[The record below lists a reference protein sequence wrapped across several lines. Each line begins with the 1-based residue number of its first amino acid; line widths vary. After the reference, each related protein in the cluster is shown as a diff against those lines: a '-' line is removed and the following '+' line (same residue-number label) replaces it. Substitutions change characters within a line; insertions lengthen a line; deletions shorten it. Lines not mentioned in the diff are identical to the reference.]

1 MDSLSQ
7 IVLGA
12 AVGNQ
17 VLGKKIGNKAIL
29 YGAIIGTMP
38 DLDVVYGKFLDPLT
52 ATDIHRGFSHS
63 TLFFLFLSPILGW
76 ILQKLEHKHKVNFKE
91 ATLFSF
97 LILQTHSLLDLFT
110 TWGTQL
116 FWPLETRFSL
126 QSIFVI
132 DPLYTLPF
140 LVFLILSMKK
150 KKDDPKRMFWN
161 RTGLIVSTA
170 YLFLTLLVQS
180 IVTNKFENQLEENN
194 ISYKEIVVKPSPFN
208 IILWT
213 TNVKVD
219 KGYYIADYSFF
230 DTKPIQ
236 FQFIPK
242 QNELITDYENEA
254 VIKQLKRISE
264 GWYCITQKENLL
276 LFNDLR
282 FGVMN
287 ADKNDLQFSF
297 SYQITKENGEIKA
310 AELPNKNRAQAKK
323 LLGKLWVRLWGN

>member
-29 YGAIIGTMP
+29 YGAIVGTIP

-63 TLFFLFLSPILGW
+63 VVFFLLLSPILGW
-76 ILQKLEHKHKVNFKE
+76 ILQKLEHKNNVNFKE
-91 ATLFSF
+91 ATLFSY
-97 LILQTHSLLDLFT
+97 LVLQTHALLDWFT

-116 FWPLETRFSL
+116 LWPLETRFSL

-140 LVFLILSMKK
+140 LFFLILSMKK
-150 KKDDPKRMFWN
+150 KKQDPKRLFWN
-161 RTGLIVSTA
+161 KTGLIVSTS
-170 YLFLTLLVQS
+170 YLFFTLFVQS
-180 IVTNKFENQLEENN
+180 IATNKFEKQLNENQIFYQEM
-194 ISYKEIVVKPSPFN
+194 VVKPSPFN

-219 KGYYIADYSFF
+219 NGYLIADFSFF

-242 QNELITDYENEA
+242 QKELIAPIEEEP
-254 VIKQLKRISE
+254 VIQQLKRISE
-264 GWYCITQKENLL
+264 GWYCITQKENQL

-287 ADKNDLQFSF
+287 TDSTDFQFSF
-297 SYQITKENGEIKA
+297 SYAIKEQNGLYSA
-310 AELPNKNRAQAKK
+310 NELPNKNRAQVEKLLKK
-323 LLGKLWVRLWGN
+323 LWLRMWGN

>member
-12 AVGNQ
+12 GVGNEI
-17 VLGKKIGNKAIL
+17 LGKKIGNKAIL
-29 YGAIIGTMP
+29 YGAIIGTIP
-38 DLDVVYGKFLDPLT
+38 DLDVLYGKFLDPLT

-63 TLFFLFLSPILGW
+63 VLFFLVLSPILGW
-76 ILQKLEHKHKVNFKE
+76 ILQKLERKNKVNFKE
-91 ATLFSF
+91 ATLFSY
-97 LILQTHSLLDLFT
+97 LVLQTHALLDLFT

-116 FWPLETRFSL
+116 FWPLENRYSL

-150 KKDDPKRMFWN
+150 KKDNPKRLFWN
-161 RTGLIVSTA
+161 RIGLIVSTS

-180 IVTNKFENQLEENN
+180 IVTNKFEKQLEEKN
-194 ISYKEIVVKPSPFN
+194 ISYQEIVVKPSPFN

-213 TNVKVD
+213 TNVKVEN
-219 KGYYIADYSFF
+219 GYYIGDYSFF

-242 QNELITDYENEA
+242 QKELITDYENEA

-264 GWYCITQKENLL
+264 GWYCITQKENQL

-287 ADKNDLQFSF
+287 TEPNDLQFSF
-297 SYQITKENGEIKA
+297 SYQITEEKGEVRA
-310 AELPNKNRAQAKK
+310 MELPNKNREQAKK

>member
-12 AVGNQ
+12 AVGNE

-29 YGAIIGTMP
+29 YGAIIGTIP
-38 DLDVVYGKFLDPLT
+38 DLDVFYGKFLDPLT

-63 TLFFLFLSPILGW
+63 TLFFLFISPILGW
-76 ILQKLEHKHKVNFKE
+76 ILQKVAHKKGVNFKE

-116 FWPLETRFSL
+116 LWPLETRFSL

-140 LVFLILSMKK
+140 LLFLILSMKK
-150 KKDDPKRMFWN
+150 SRLDQKRRFWN
-161 RTGLIVSTA
+161 RTGLIVSTS
-170 YLFLTLLVQS
+170 YLFFTLLVQS
-180 IVTNKFENQLEENN
+180 IVLQKFEKQLDLNK
-194 ISYKEIVVKPSPFN
+194 ISYQEIVVKPSPFN

-213 TNVKVD
+213 TNVKVEN
-219 KGYYIADYSFF
+219 GYYIGDYSFF

-236 FQFIPK
+236 FQFIPT
-242 QNELITDYENEA
+242 QNELISNIEDAA
-254 VIKQLKRISE
+254 VIEQLKRISE
-264 GWYCITQKENLL
+264 GWYCITQKENQLF
-276 LFNDLR
+276 FNDLR

-287 ADKNDLQFSF
+287 TDKNDMHFSF

-310 AELPNKNRAQAKK
+310 TELPNKNRAQAKK
-323 LLGKLWVRLWGN
+323 LLGKLWVRLQGN

>member
-1 MDSLSQ
+1 MRLRNSFFLH
-7 IVLGA
+7 
-12 AVGNQ
+12 
-17 VLGKKIGNKAIL
+17 
-29 YGAIIGTMP
+29 
-38 DLDVVYGKFLDPLT
+38 VVYRCKLL
-52 ATDIHRGFSHS
+52 SHQS
-63 TLFFLFLSPILGW
+63 FHLFFLFLSPILGW
-76 ILQKLEHKHKVNFKE
+76 ILQKMDHKKGVHFKE

-140 LVFLILSMKK
+140 LFFLILSMKK

-161 RTGLIVSTA
+161 RIGLIVSTS
-170 YLFLTLLVQS
+170 YLFFTLIVQS
-180 IVTNKFENQLEENN
+180 IVLQKFEKQLEQNK

-219 KGYYIADYSFF
+219 NGYYIGDYSFF

-242 QNELITDYENEA
+242 QNELITNIEDAA
-254 VIKQLKRISE
+254 VIQQLKRISE
-264 GWYCITQKENLL
+264 GWYCITQKENQL

-287 ADKNDLQFSF
+287 ADKNDMQFSF
-297 SYQITKENGEIKA
+297 SYHITEENGEVKA
-310 AELPNKNRAQAKK
+310 AELPNKNRKEAKK

>member
-17 VLGKKIGNKAIL
+17 VLGKNIGNKAIL
-29 YGAIIGTMP
+29 YGAIIGTIP
-38 DLDVVYGKFLDPLT
+38 DLDVLCGKFLDPLT
-52 ATDIHRGFSHS
+52 ATEIHRGFSHS
-63 TLFFLFLSPILGW
+63 LLFFLFLSPILGW
-76 ILQKLEHKHKVNFKE
+76 VLQKLEHKNKVNFKE
-91 ATLFSF
+91 AMLFAY
-97 LILQTHSLLDLFT
+97 LVLQTHALLDLFT

-150 KKDDPKRMFWN
+150 NKLDPKRQFWN
-161 RTGLIVSTA
+161 RTGLIVSTS
-170 YLFLTLLVQS
+170 YLFLTLFVQS
-180 IVTNKFENQLEENN
+180 IVMNKFEKQLEENA
-194 ISYKEIVVKPSPFN
+194 ISYQEIVVKPSPFN

-219 KGYYIADYSFF
+219 NGYYIGDYSFF
-230 DTKPIQ
+230 DTKTIQ
-236 FQFIPK
+236 FQFIPTQK
-242 QNELITDYENEA
+242 ELINNIEDTA

-264 GWYCITQKENLL
+264 GWYCITQKEEQL

-287 ADKNDLQFSF
+287 ADKNDMQFSF
-297 SYQITKENGEIKA
+297 SYHITEENGEIKA
-310 AELPNKNRAQAKK
+310 VELPNKNRKEAKK
-323 LLGKLWVRLWGN
+323 LLGKLWVRMWGN

>member
-29 YGAIIGTMP
+29 YGAIIGTIP
-38 DLDVVYGKFLDPLT
+38 DLDVLYGKFLDPLT

-76 ILQKLEHKHKVNFKE
+76 ILQKVAHKNGVNFKE

-116 FWPLETRFSL
+116 LWPLETRFSL

-140 LVFLILSMKK
+140 LLFLILSMKK
-150 KKDDPKRMFWN
+150 SRLDQKRRFWN
-161 RTGLIVSTA
+161 RTGLIVSTS
-170 YLFLTLLVQS
+170 YLFFTLLVQS
-180 IVTNKFENQLEENN
+180 IVLQKFEKQLDLNK
-194 ISYKEIVVKPSPFN
+194 ISYQEIVVKPSPFN

-213 TNVKVD
+213 TNVKVEN
-219 KGYYIADYSFF
+219 GYYIGDYSFF

-236 FQFIPK
+236 FQFIPT
-242 QNELITDYENEA
+242 QNELISNIEDAA
-254 VIKQLKRISE
+254 VIEQLKRISE
-264 GWYCITQKENLL
+264 GWYCITQKENQL

-282 FGVMN
+282 FGLMN
-287 ADKNDLQFSF
+287 ADKNDMQFSF
-297 SYQITKENGEIKA
+297 SYHITEEKGEIKA
-310 AELPNKNRAQAKK
+310 VELPNKNRAQAKK
-323 LLGKLWVRLWGN
+323 LLGKLWIRLHGN

>member
-38 DLDVVYGKFLDPLT
+38 DLDVLYGEFLDPLT

-63 TLFFLFLSPILGW
+63 TMFFIFLSPILGW
-76 ILQKLEHKHKVNFKE
+76 ILQKVEHKQKVNFKE
-91 ATLFSF
+91 ATLCSY
-97 LILQTHSLLDLFT
+97 LILQTHALLDLFT

-116 FWPLETRFSL
+116 LWPLETRFSL

-140 LVFLILSMKK
+140 LFLLILSMKK
-150 KKDDPKRMFWN
+150 KKQDPKRMFWN
-161 RTGLIVSTA
+161 RTALIVSTS
-170 YLFLTLLVQS
+170 YLFFTLIVQA
-180 IVTNKFENQLEENN
+180 IALQKFEKQLEQNK
-194 ISYKEIVVKPSPFN
+194 ISYQEIVVKPSPFN

-219 KGYYIADYSFF
+219 NGYYIGDYSFF

-236 FQFIPK
+236 FQFIPTQK
-242 QNELITDYENEA
+242 ELISNIEDAA
-254 VIKQLKRISE
+254 VIIQLKRISE
-264 GWYCITQKENLL
+264 GWYCITEKEEQL

-287 ADKNDLQFSF
+287 ADKNDMQFSF
-297 SYQITKENGEIKA
+297 SYHITEENGEVKA
-310 AELPNKNRAQAKK
+310 VELPNKNRKEAKK
-323 LLGKLWVRLWGN
+323 LLGKLWVRMWGN

>member
-38 DLDVVYGKFLDPLT
+38 DLDVLYGKLLDPLT
-52 ATDIHRGFSHS
+52 ATEIHRGFSHS
-63 TLFFLFLSPILGW
+63 TLLFLFLSPILGW
-76 ILQKLEHKHKVNFKE
+76 ILQKMEHKKGVNFRE

-150 KKDDPKRMFWN
+150 KKDDPKRLFWN
-161 RTGLIVSTA
+161 RTGLIVSTS
-170 YLFLTLLVQS
+170 YLFFTLFVQS
-180 IVTNKFENQLEENN
+180 VVTHKFE
-194 ISYKEIVVKPSPFN
+194 
-208 IILWT
+208 
-213 TNVKVD
+213 
-219 KGYYIADYSFF
+219 
-230 DTKPIQ
+230 
-236 FQFIPK
+236 
-242 QNELITDYENEA
+242 
-254 VIKQLKRISE
+254 KQLDAR
-264 GWYCITQKENLL
+264 
-276 LFNDLR
+276 
-282 FGVMN
+282 
-287 ADKNDLQFSF
+287 
-297 SYQITKENGEIKA
+297 
-310 AELPNKNRAQAKK
+310 
-323 LLGKLWVRLWGN
+323 

>member
-29 YGAIIGTMP
+29 SGAIIGTMP
-38 DLDVVYGKFLDPLT
+38 DLDVLYGKFLDPLT
-52 ATDIHRGFSHS
+52 ATEIHRGFSHS

-76 ILQKLEHKHKVNFKE
+76 ILQKMEHKKGVHFKE

-140 LVFLILSMKK
+140 LFFLILSMKK
-150 KKDDPKRMFWN
+150 KKDDPKRLFWN
-161 RTGLIVSTA
+161 RTGLIVSTS
-170 YLFLTLLVQS
+170 YLFLTLVVQS
-180 IVTNKFENQLEENN
+180 IVLQKFEKQLEQNN

-213 TNVKVD
+213 TNIKVD
-219 KGYYIADYSFF
+219 NGYYIADYSFF

-236 FQFIPK
+236 FQFIPT
-242 QNELITDYENEA
+242 QEELINTIEDAA
-254 VIKQLKRISE
+254 VIQQLKRISE
-264 GWYCITQKENLL
+264 GWYCLTQKENQL
-276 LFNDLR
+276 LFDDLR

-287 ADKNDLQFSF
+287 ADKNDMQFSF
-297 SYQITKENGEIKA
+297 SYQITKENGEINAK
-310 AELPNKNRAQAKK
+310 ELPNKNRAQAKK
-323 LLGKLWVRLWGN
+323 LLGKLWIRLQGN

>member
-38 DLDVVYGKFLDPLT
+38 DLDVLYGKFLDPLT
-52 ATDIHRGFSHS
+52 ATEIHRGFSHS

-76 ILQKLEHKHKVNFKE
+76 ILQKMEHKKGVHFKE

-161 RTGLIVSTA
+161 RIGLIVSTS
-170 YLFLTLLVQS
+170 YLFFTLLVQS
-180 IVTNKFENQLEENN
+180 IVLQKFEKQLEQNK
-194 ISYKEIVVKPSPFN
+194 ISYQEIVVKPSPFN

-213 TNVKVD
+213 TNIKVD
-219 KGYYIADYSFF
+219 NGYYIGDFSFF

-242 QNELITDYENEA
+242 QNELITEYENEA

-264 GWYCITQKENLL
+264 GWYCITQKENQL

-287 ADKNDLQFSF
+287 AEPNDLQFSF
-297 SYQITKENGEIKA
+297 SYQIIKENGKVKA
-310 AELPNKNRAQAKK
+310 TELPNKNRKEAKK

>member
-12 AVGNQ
+12 AVGNE

-29 YGAIIGTMP
+29 YGAIIGTIP
-38 DLDVVYGKFLDPLT
+38 DLDVLYGKFLDPLT

-76 ILQKLEHKHKVNFKE
+76 ILQKVAHKNGVNFKE

-116 FWPLETRFSL
+116 LWPLETRFSL

-140 LVFLILSMKK
+140 LLFLILSMKK
-150 KKDDPKRMFWN
+150 SRLDQKRRFWN
-161 RTGLIVSTA
+161 RTGLIVSTS
-170 YLFLTLLVQS
+170 YLFFTLLVQS
-180 IVTNKFENQLEENN
+180 IVLQKFEKQLDLNK
-194 ISYKEIVVKPSPFN
+194 ISYQEIVVKPSPFN

-213 TNVKVD
+213 TNVKVEN
-219 KGYYIADYSFF
+219 GYYIGDYSFF

-236 FQFIPK
+236 FQFIPT
-242 QNELITDYENEA
+242 QNELISNIEDAA
-254 VIKQLKRISE
+254 VIEQLKRISE
-264 GWYCITQKENLL
+264 GWYCITQKENQL

-282 FGVMN
+282 FGLMN
-287 ADKNDLQFSF
+287 ADKNDMQFSF
-297 SYQITKENGEIKA
+297 SYHITEEKGEIKA
-310 AELPNKNRAQAKK
+310 VELPNKNRAQAKK
-323 LLGKLWVRLWGN
+323 LLGKLWIRLHGN

>member
-29 YGAIIGTMP
+29 YGTIIGTMP
-38 DLDVVYGKFLDPLT
+38 DLDVLYGKFLDPLT

-63 TLFFLFLSPILGW
+63 VLFFIVLSPILGW
-76 ILQKLEHKHKVNFKE
+76 IIKKLDHKKGVNCKE
-91 ATLFSF
+91 ATLFSY
-97 LILQTHSLLDLFT
+97 LILQTHALLDLFT

-116 FWPLETRFSL
+116 FWPLETRYSL

-150 KKDDPKRMFWN
+150 KKDDPKRLFWN
-161 RTGLIVSTA
+161 RTGLMVSTS
-170 YLFLTLLVQS
+170 YLFFTLFVQS
-180 IVTNKFENQLEENN
+180 IVTHKFENQLKTDN
-194 ISYKEIVVKPSPFN
+194 IAFQEIVVKPSPFN

-213 TNVKVD
+213 TNVKVEN
-219 KGYYIADYSFF
+219 GYYLGDYSFF

-242 QNELITDYENEA
+242 QNELIEPLANQP
-254 VIKQLKRISE
+254 VIQQLKRISE
-264 GWYCITQKENLL
+264 GWYCITQKEDQL

-287 ADKNDLQFSF
+287 ADKNDMQFSF
-297 SYQITKENGEIKA
+297 SYQITEENGAFKA
-310 AELPNKNRAQAKK
+310 TELPNKNRAQAKK

>member
-29 YGAIIGTMP
+29 YGAIIGTIP
-38 DLDVVYGKFLDPLT
+38 DLDVLYGKFLDPLT

-63 TLFFLFLSPILGW
+63 ILFFIFLSPILGL

-91 ATLFSF
+91 ATLFSY
-97 LILQTHSLLDLFT
+97 LVLQTHALLDLFT

-150 KKDDPKRMFWN
+150 NKLDSKRQFWN
-161 RTGLIVSTA
+161 RTGLIVSTS
-170 YLFLTLLVQS
+170 YLFLTLFVQS
-180 IVTNKFENQLEENN
+180 IVMNKFEKQLEENA
-194 ISYKEIVVKPSPFN
+194 ISYQEIVVKPSPFN

-219 KGYYIADYSFF
+219 NGYYIADYSFF

-236 FQFIPK
+236 FQFIPT
-242 QNELITDYENEA
+242 QTELINNIEDAA

-264 GWYCITQKENLL
+264 GWFCITQKEEQL

-287 ADKNDLQFSF
+287 ADKNDMQFSF
-297 SYQITKENGEIKA
+297 SYHITEENGEIKA
-310 AELPNKNRAQAKK
+310 VELPNKNRKEAKK
-323 LLGKLWVRLWGN
+323 LLGKLWVRIWGN

>member
-38 DLDVVYGKFLDPLT
+38 DLDVLYGKLLDPLT
-52 ATDIHRGFSHS
+52 ATEIHRGFSHS
-63 TLFFLFLSPILGW
+63 TLLFLFLSPILGW
-76 ILQKLEHKHKVNFKE
+76 ILQKMEHKKGVHFKE

-140 LVFLILSMKK
+140 LFFLILSMKK
-150 KKDDPKRMFWN
+150 KKDNPKRLFWN
-161 RTGLIVSTA
+161 RTGLIVSTT
-170 YLFLTLLVQS
+170 YLFFTLIVQA
-180 IVTNKFENQLEENN
+180 IVLQKFEKQLQQNK
-194 ISYKEIVVKPSPFN
+194 ISYQEIVVKPSPFN

-213 TNVKVD
+213 TNVKLD
-219 KGYYIADYSFF
+219 NGYYIGDYSFF

-236 FQFIPK
+236 FQFIPR
-242 QNELITDYENEA
+242 QNELITNIEDAA
-254 VIKQLKRISE
+254 VIQQLKRISE
-264 GWYCITQKENLL
+264 GWYCLTQKENEL

-287 ADKNDLQFSF
+287 ADSTDFQFSF
-297 SYQITKENGEIKA
+297 SYAIKA
-310 AELPNKNRAQAKK
+310 QNGLYTASELPNKNRAQAEK
-323 LLGKLWVRLWGN
+323 LLKKLWVRMWGN

>member
-17 VLGKKIGNKAIL
+17 VLGKKLGNKAIL

-38 DLDVVYGKFLDPLT
+38 DLDVLYGKFLDPLT
-52 ATDIHRGFSHS
+52 ATEIHRGFSHS
-63 TLFFLFLSPILGW
+63 TLLFLFLSPILGW
-76 ILQKLEHKHKVNFKE
+76 ILQKTEHKKGVHFKE

-150 KKDDPKRMFWN
+150 KKDNPKRLFWN
-161 RTGLIVSTA
+161 RTGLIVSTS
-170 YLFLTLLVQS
+170 YLFFTLFVQS
-180 IVTNKFENQLEENN
+180 IVTHKFENQLKADN
-194 ISYKEIVVKPSPFN
+194 ISFQEIVVKPSPFN

-213 TNVKVD
+213 TNVKVEN
-219 KGYYIADYSFF
+219 GYYIGDYSFF
-230 DTKPIQ
+230 DTQPIQ

-242 QNELITDYENEA
+242 QNELIEPLAYQP
-254 VIKQLKRISE
+254 VIQQLKRISE
-264 GWYCITQKENLL
+264 GWYCITQKENQL

-287 ADKNDLQFSF
+287 ADKNDMQFSF
-297 SYQITKENGEIKA
+297 SYQITEENGEFKA
-310 AELPNKNRAQAKK
+310 TELPNKNRAQARK
-323 LLGKLWVRLWGN
+323 LLGKLWVRLQGN

>member
-1 MDSLSQ
+1 
-7 IVLGA
+7 
-12 AVGNQ
+12 
-17 VLGKKIGNKAIL
+17 
-29 YGAIIGTMP
+29 MP

-97 LILQTHSLLDLFT
+97 LVLQTHALLDLFT

-264 GWYCITQKENLL
+264 GWYCITQKENQL

-297 SYQITKENGEIKA
+297 SYQITEENGEIKA

>member
-29 YGAIIGTMP
+29 YGAIIGTIP
-38 DLDVVYGKFLDPLT
+38 DLDVLCGKFLDPLT
-52 ATDIHRGFSHS
+52 ATEIHRGFSHS
-63 TLFFLFLSPILGW
+63 LLFFLFLSPILGL
-76 ILQKLEHKHKVNFKE
+76 ILKKLEHKHKVNFKE
-91 ATLFSF
+91 AMLFAY
-97 LILQTHSLLDLFT
+97 LVLQTHALLDLFT

-150 KKDDPKRMFWN
+150 NKLDTKRQFWN
-161 RTGLIVSTA
+161 RTGLIVSTS
-170 YLFLTLLVQS
+170 YLFLTLFVQS
-180 IVTNKFENQLEENN
+180 IVMNKFEKQLEENA
-194 ISYKEIVVKPSPFN
+194 ISYQEIVVKPSPFN

-219 KGYYIADYSFF
+219 NGYYIGDYSFF

-236 FQFIPK
+236 FQFIPTQK
-242 QNELITDYENEA
+242 ELINNIEDAA

-264 GWYCITQKENLL
+264 GWFCITQKEEQL

-287 ADKNDLQFSF
+287 ADKNDMQFSF
-297 SYQITKENGEIKA
+297 SYHITEENGEIKA
-310 AELPNKNRAQAKK
+310 VELPNKNRKEAKK
-323 LLGKLWVRLWGN
+323 LLGKLWVRMWGN

>member
-38 DLDVVYGKFLDPLT
+38 DLDVLYGKLLDPLT
-52 ATDIHRGFSHS
+52 ATEIHRGFSHS
-63 TLFFLFLSPILGW
+63 TLLFLFLSPILGW
-76 ILQKLEHKHKVNFKE
+76 ILQKMEHKKGVHFKE

-150 KKDDPKRMFWN
+150 KKNDPKRLFWN
-161 RTGLIVSTA
+161 KTGLIVSTS
-170 YLFLTLLVQS
+170 YLFFTLLVQS
-180 IVTNKFENQLEENN
+180 IVLQKFEKQMEQNK
-194 ISYKEIVVKPSPFN
+194 ISYQEIVVKPSPFN

-213 TNVKVD
+213 TNVKVEN
-219 KGYYIADYSFF
+219 GYYIGDYSFF
-230 DTKPIQ
+230 DTQPIQ
-236 FQFIPK
+236 FQFIPAQK
-242 QNELITDYENEA
+242 ELINNIEDAA
-254 VIKQLKRISE
+254 VILQLKRISE
-264 GWYCITQKENLL
+264 GWYCITQKENQLF
-276 LFNDLR
+276 FNDLR

-287 ADKNDLQFSF
+287 SDKNDMQFSF
-297 SYQITKENGEIKA
+297 SYHITKENGEFKA
-310 AELPNKNRAQAKK
+310 TELPNKNRAQAKK
-323 LLGKLWVRLWGN
+323 LLGKIWVRLQGN

>member
-17 VLGKKIGNKAIL
+17 VLGKKMGNKAIL

-38 DLDVVYGKFLDPLT
+38 DLDVLYGKFLDPLT
-52 ATDIHRGFSHS
+52 ATEIHRGFSHS

-76 ILQKLEHKHKVNFKE
+76 ILQKLEHKKGVNFKE

-140 LVFLILSMKK
+140 LLFLILSMKK
-150 KKDDPKRMFWN
+150 NKQDPKRIFWN
-161 RTGLIVSTA
+161 RTGLIVSTS

-180 IVTNKFENQLEENN
+180 IVTNKFEKQLEQDN
-194 ISYKEIVVKPSPFN
+194 ITYQEIVVKPSPFN

-213 TNVKVD
+213 TNIKVD
-219 KGYYIADYSFF
+219 NGYYIGDYSFF

-242 QNELITDYENEA
+242 QNELITEYENEA

-264 GWYCITQKENLL
+264 GWYCITQKENQL

-287 ADKNDLQFSF
+287 AEPNDLQFSF
-297 SYQITKENGEIKA
+297 SYQITEENGEIKA
-310 AELPNKNRAQAKK
+310 AELPNKNRKEAKK
-323 LLGKLWVRLWGN
+323 LLVKLWVRLWGN

>member
-17 VLGKKIGNKAIL
+17 MLGKKIGNKAIL
-29 YGAIIGTMP
+29 YGAIIGTIP
-38 DLDVVYGKFLDPLT
+38 DLDVLYGKFLDPLT

-63 TLFFLFLSPILGW
+63 LLFFIFLSPILGL

-91 ATLFSF
+91 AMLFAY
-97 LILQTHSLLDLFT
+97 LVLQTHALLDLFT

-150 KKDDPKRMFWN
+150 NKLDPKRQFWN
-161 RTGLIVSTA
+161 RTGLIVSTS
-170 YLFLTLLVQS
+170 YLFLTLFVQS
-180 IVTNKFENQLEENN
+180 IVMNKFEKQLEENA
-194 ISYKEIVVKPSPFN
+194 ISYQEIVVKPSPFN

-219 KGYYIADYSFF
+219 NGYYIGDYSFF

-236 FQFIPK
+236 FQFIPT
-242 QNELITDYENEA
+242 QTELINNIEDAA

-264 GWYCITQKENLL
+264 GWYCIIQKEEQL

-287 ADKNDLQFSF
+287 ADKNDMQFSF
-297 SYQITKENGEIKA
+297 SYHITKENGEIKA
-310 AELPNKNRAQAKK
+310 VELPNKNRKEAKK
-323 LLGKLWVRLWGN
+323 LLGKLWVRMWGN

>member
-1 MDSLSQ
+1 M
-7 IVLGA
+7 
-12 AVGNQ
+12 
-17 VLGKKIGNKAIL
+17 
-29 YGAIIGTMP
+29 
-38 DLDVVYGKFLDPLT
+38 
-52 ATDIHRGFSHS
+52 
-63 TLFFLFLSPILGW
+63 
-76 ILQKLEHKHKVNFKE
+76 EHEKGVHFKE

-132 DPLYTLPF
+132 DPMYTLPF

-150 KKDDPKRMFWN
+150 KKDDPKRLFWN
-161 RTGLIVSTA
+161 RTGLIVSTS
-170 YLFLTLLVQS
+170 YLFFTLVVQS
-180 IVTNKFENQLEENN
+180 IVLQKFEKQLEQDKIN
-194 ISYKEIVVKPSPFN
+194 YQEIAVKPSPFN

-213 TNVKVD
+213 TTSKVD
-219 KGYYIADYSFF
+219 HGYYIGDYSFF

-236 FQFIPK
+236 FQFIPTNK
-242 QNELITDYENEA
+242 ELISNIEDAA

-264 GWYCITQKENLL
+264 GWYCITQKDNQL

-287 ADKNDLQFSF
+287 TDANDFQFSF
-297 SYQITKENGEIKA
+297 SYKISKENRAIKA
-310 AELPNKNRAQAKK
+310 VELPNKNRKEAKK
-323 LLGKLWVRLWGN
+323 LLVKLWARIQGN

>member
-29 YGAIIGTMP
+29 YGAILGTMP
-38 DLDVVYGKFLDPLT
+38 DLDVLYGKFLDPLT
-52 ATDIHRGFSHS
+52 ATEIHRGFSHS

-76 ILQKLEHKHKVNFKE
+76 ILQKLEHKKGVNFKE

-116 FWPLETRFSL
+116 LWPLETRFSL

-150 KKDDPKRMFWN
+150 KKDSPKRMFWN
-161 RTGLIVSTA
+161 RTGLIVSTS

-180 IVTNKFENQLEENN
+180 IVTNKFEKQLEQND

-213 TNVKVD
+213 TNIKVD
-219 KGYYIADYSFF
+219 NGYYIADYSFF

-242 QNELITDYENEA
+242 QNELITEYENEA

-264 GWYCITQKENLL
+264 GWYCITQKENQL

-287 ADKNDLQFSF
+287 ADENNLQFSF
-297 SYQITKENGEIKA
+297 SYQITEENGEIKA
-310 AELPNKNRAQAKK
+310 AELPNKNRKEAKK

>member
-1 MDSLSQ
+1 MDSISQ